1 MEDNSTETKCVIC
14 LNNID
19 LSDKENY
26 KLECGHTYHTKCIIS
41 WFRTASSSGRC
52 PMCNDNNTDD
62 NLQYLSWYNRD
73 YVLDRFKVIKNTNKK
88 NHSEKLKKELD
99 KVKKLED
106 ELKDYISEKK
116 EFYKKDEIKEFIK
129 QDKKYKNMSWK
140 KKQKILKQQTK
151 IVAQFPLITSF

>member
-14 LNNID
+14 LSNIN
-19 LSDKENY
+19 LSYNEDY
-26 KLECGHTYHTKCIIS
+26 KLECGHIFHTKCIMN

-88 NHSEKLKKELD
+88 NHPDKLKKELD
-99 KVKKLED
+99 KVKKLEE
-106 ELKDYISEKK
+106 ELKEFNLERKQ
-116 EFYKKDEIKEFIK
+116 FYKKDEIKEFIK

-140 KKQKILKQQTK
+140 KQEKILKQKTK